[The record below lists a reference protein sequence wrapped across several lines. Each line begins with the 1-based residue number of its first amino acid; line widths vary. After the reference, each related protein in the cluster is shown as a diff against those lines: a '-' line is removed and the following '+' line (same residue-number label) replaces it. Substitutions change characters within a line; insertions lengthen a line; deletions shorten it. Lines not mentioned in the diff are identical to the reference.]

1 MAIPPS
7 INGDGFGLGW
17 YGDDLSTDPYP
28 CLYRSTRPAWND
40 ENLIQLS
47 AKINSRLLF
56 AHVRA
61 ASPGSPVT
69 ERLCHPFRFGKY
81 LFMHNGNVGGFNFIR
96 RPLMDSLNDDIFE
109 YAIANGASDT
119 VICFSLFLQE
129 LFHENTGREEE
140 NDTTTNMDIG
150 ISTNVQQKEK
160 S

>member
-81 LFMHNGNVGGFNFIR
+81 LFMHNGNVGGFNLIR
-96 RPLMDSLNDDIFE
+96 RPLMDSLKDDILHHI
-109 YAIANGASDT
+109 YLIHKDAT
-119 VICFSLFLQE
+119 YQHFLSAQ
-129 LFHENTGREEE
+129 
-140 NDTTTNMDIG
+140 
-150 ISTNVQQKEK
+150 VQGHTPILLWNRPF
-160 S
+160 